1 MAKSLLQA
9 DAKRQGDESLLR
21 EVQASVATV
30 SPPSEG
36 KLVLPFWKDLLMLVG
51 LSDWWCGWRETIWRQ
66 ALTPQHGN
74 MRRLGPLPGSLAGL
88 DHAAS

>member
-9 DAKRQGDESLLR
+9 DAKRQGDGSLHR

-51 LSDWWCGWRETIWRQ
+51 LSDWWWGWRETI
-66 ALTPQHGN
+66 
-74 MRRLGPLPGSLAGL
+74 
-88 DHAAS
+88 